1 MNDLIRLMKKAYEEN
16 GFISVYVS
24 GFQGAG
30 KTTYAVIRTLQLLRE
45 LIKNEEEVREYFKRI
60 YIQNL
65 QDLVR
70 LFKEYLQKKERY
82 YVVILDDPASWI
94 SKWRNV
100 QAEKHIAQFNE
111 IFTLMRS
118 IAANIFLTTVS
129 DEVTKGLRERFRF
142 KAYITPLKG
151 NFSYVELWKLMVR
164 HSDDKHYYKKVGEGK
179 FVRRMEDWAYE
190 FIMGKRDTTVS
201 QLLEKYIQLVETKPT
216 LVETA
221 NGAVEELGLGLNPN
235 PNNDYCSKFIP
246 LRQQIETFLQSGY
259 TKKEIMSILRKQGF
273 SFDSQK
279 FLKCLKEW
287 GL

>member
-1 MNDLIRLMKKAYEEN
+1 MNDLIRLMKKAYEQN

-24 GFQGAG
+24 GFQGSG

-45 LIKNEEEVREYFKRI
+45 FLKNEEEVREYFKKI

-65 QDLVR
+65 QDLLR
-70 LFKEYLQKKERY
+70 IFKEYLQDKQRY

-118 IAANIFLTTVS
+118 ISGNVFLTTVS

-151 NFSYVELWKLMVR
+151 DISYVELWKLMIR
-164 HSDDKHYYKKVGEGK
+164 KSDDKHYYKKVGEGK
-179 FVRRMEDWAYE
+179 FVRRMEDWAYQ
-190 FIMGKRDTTVS
+190 FIMQKRDATVS
-201 QLLEKYIQLVETKPT
+201 QLLEKYIKLVETEPALALT
-216 LVETA
+216 E
-221 NGAVEELGLGLNPN
+221 NGTVEELGSDSNSN
-235 PNNDYCSKFIP
+235 QNNDYCNKFIP
-246 LRQQIETFLQSGY
+246 LRHQIETFLQSGY
-259 TKKEIMSILRKQGF
+259 TKKEIMAILRKQGF
-273 SFDSQK
+273 SFESQK
-279 FLKCLKEW
+279 FFKCLKEW